1 MDQIHAS
8 WNVLDVA
15 LFFLWVFLTNYSD
28 TLPDRAQERDGI
40 SYTNHCEELF
50 IRILCSIGHKIGM
63 GFHCEVF
70 IRILCSIGH
79 RIYKPFFSHTV
90 HDRAQ
95 DWYGYSNTNYCE
107 VFIRIMCSIEHMNC
121 MNWVSDLYGFC
132 YTNQCYELFIRIL
145 CPFGHRICMRW
156 V

>member
-63 GFHCEVF
+63 GFPIQIIVKCFFGYCARSGTVF
-70 IRILCSIGH
+70 INHFFRILCTIGH
-79 RIYKPFFSHTV
+79 KIGTGTPIQIIVK
-90 HDRAQ
+90 
-95 DWYGYSNTNYCE
+95 C
-107 VFIRIMCSIEHMNC
+107 
-121 MNWVSDLYGFC
+121 
-132 YTNQCYELFIRIL
+132 LF
-145 CPFGHRICMRW
+145 G
-156 V
+156 